1 MSRRGTCVCCRAAIF
16 LLKQQLL
23 RQQILWP
30 ADRSLI
36 GNNTDVVRVV
46 QSFRNLASLQIAVG
60 EAWRQTLKAVQKPNS
75 CTLKNCGLHYETSV
89 NIWTMNI
96 ELDFL
101 MAAQPHNDNTE
112 LLWLPYPYLKDMHA
126 CMSSRF
132 FGCWHTRW
140 VAYTISLSMTPPKP
154 VFHCINMYSTQHCR
168 SLLFRF

>member
-1 MSRRGTCVCCRAAIF
+1 MSRRGTCVLPRRHLSSEAAAAAPADSMAGRPVF
-16 LLKQQLL
+16 N
-23 RQQILWP
+23 RQQHRCCKSCPKFQEPGKL
-30 ADRSLI
+30 ANSSGRSL
-36 GNNTDVVRVV
+36 
-46 QSFRNLASLQIAVG
+46 
-60 EAWRQTLKAVQKPNS
+60 KANIKS
-75 CTLKNCGLHYETSV
+75 CAKAQFLHSQKNCGLHYETSV

-132 FGCWHTRW
+132 FGCWHARW
-140 VAYTISLSMTPPKP
+140 VAYTISLSVTQPKP